1 MTPYMS
7 LTIHWTLHSKC
18 LETGYVPDNHT
29 ADTLGENLKPALAD
43 WGLDEHK
50 LVCITT
56 DNHANIVSAIR
67 NLGWPWLNCFGHN
80 LHLAVSHGLD
90 SDKDRTAR
98 AIGPCKSL
106 VNTFNMRFFKR
117 PVEGTE

>member
-1 MTPYMS
+1 MS
-7 LTIHWTLHSKC
+7 QTIIVLIPIRENMKSA
-18 LETGYVPDNHT
+18 LE
-29 ADTLGENLKPALAD
+29 D

-50 LVCITT
+50 LVCIAT
-56 DNHANIVSAIR
+56 DNSANIVAAIR

-98 AIGPCKSL
+98 AIGLCKFGEHIQPEL
-106 VNTFNMRFFKR
+106 AQEER
-117 PVEGTE
+117 PEKGTE